1 MENNANLKIIIN
13 YLDKSS
19 EIYLD
24 NNTSFEETKSNIAKE
39 LTISDEDKNNIFVKF
54 FDIKYEKLSPQA
66 NFHLKLELFN
76 NEKNL
81 GLDSQNKNTKNE
93 IEALQN
99 DISSFQKEINSINE
113 QYENDIKQIQ
123 NNYENFQKSIKEQNE
138 ENNKLLN
145 NAINAIS
152 KNKDENGNMDNNI
165 NFNKSGEIF
174 DLISQIKNEIKEM
187 KENKDN
193 KNNIKDEINIKDENE
208 IFKLEG
214 FDKIDDNVV
223 LSGTLDKFKEQ
234 YHLKNLDIDDK
245 AISEAYNKNN
255 KDFFDTMTELI
266 EISYKSKK

>member
-54 FDIKYEKLSPQA
+54 FDIKYEKLSPQT
-66 NFHLKLELFN
+66 NFHLKLELFTY
-76 NEKNL
+76 K
-81 GLDSQNKNTKNE
+81 NKNTKNE

-214 FDKIDDNVV
+214 FDKIDDNIV

-234 YHLKNLDIDDK
+234 YYLKNLDIDDEK
-245 AISEAYNKNN
+245 ISETYNKNN

>member
-13 YLDKSS
+13 YLDKNS
-19 EIYLD
+19 EIFID

-39 LTISDEDKNNIFVKF
+39 LNISDEDKNNIIVKF

-66 NFHLKLELFN
+66 NLHLKLELFN

-193 KNNIKDEINIKDENE
+193 KNNIKDEINIKDKNE

-214 FDKIDDNVV
+214 FDKIDDNIV

-234 YHLKNLDIDDK
+234 YYLKNLGITDER
-245 AISEAYNKNN
+245 ISATYNKNN